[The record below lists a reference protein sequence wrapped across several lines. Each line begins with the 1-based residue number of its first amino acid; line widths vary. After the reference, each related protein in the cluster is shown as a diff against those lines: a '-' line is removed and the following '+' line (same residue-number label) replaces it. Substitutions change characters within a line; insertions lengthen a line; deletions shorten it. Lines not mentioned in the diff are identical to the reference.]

1 MHPTCWGK
9 NILTASWWGWGWRGS
24 VTAKTLTRNN
34 IKEDMRQSKT
44 AKNSLN
50 RTLPKL
56 VSISS
61 PFIVWCPKNDW
72 QLNPAWVWMS
82 LHVGGDSRLP
92 HSYFAFKICKP
103 SFHGNASAIFI
114 GDSVLRSKHK
124 LGDDHRDNPTLVLWW
139 YHLVSAACTE
149 PLWAKVRNSN
159 SKCTEKHRMTPL
171 TGSEWC
177 SLSPVRGRQRPIVEP
192 TGLQL
197 GLYYPSHPVLM
208 DTMSLL
214 ASHYCLNYRQY

>member
-1 MHPTCWGK
+1 MG
-9 NILTASWWGWGWRGS
+9 
-24 VTAKTLTRNN
+24 
-34 IKEDMRQSKT
+34 QSKT

-50 RTLPKL
+50 KTLPKL

-72 QLNPAWVWMS
+72 QLNPAWVWTS
-82 LHVGGDSRLP
+82 LHLGVDSRLSW
-92 HSYFAFKICKP
+92 SYFAFKICNP
-103 SFHGNASAIFI
+103 SFRGNASTRDVNASLGTII
-114 GDSVLRSKHK
+114 VINQLWYCDGIILYLLLSLNLYEQK
-124 LGDDHRDNPTLVLWW
+124 LETLKLNVQKN
-139 YHLVSAACTE
+139 TE
-149 PLWAKVRNSN
+149 WHPWRGLNGAL
-159 SKCTEKHRMTPL
+159 C
-171 TGSEWC
+171 
-177 SLSPVRGRQRPIVEP
+177 PVRGRQRPIVEP